1 MRTDKN
7 SLRDFLFCLMFI
19 IEGITFCF
27 VYNIEHY
34 IQQVQN
40 VTPPPEATVEIT
52 SPLPETEH
60 ETESVVI
67 EPIPTPATEP
77 EEIQEPEETSI
88 VLPDEPDTPAEQ
100 EQTQEPLPTIVPRP
114 LTLADEIFTLTNK
127 VRADNGLGRLTYA
140 DDLQGQA
147 DIRAKECSVKFS
159 HTRPDGSDCHSIIH
173 KDYYVAGENLI
184 MADKPI
190 ATPERLMDEWMHS
203 AGHRANILL
212 PEFTEMAVGT
222 YEKDGVVYAVQIF
235 LG

>member
-7 SLRDFLFCLMFI
+7 SLRDFLFCVMFI
-19 IEGITFCF
+19 ITSITLGF
-27 VYNIEHY
+27 VCYIVHY

-40 VTPPPEATVEIT
+40 VAPPPEPTVEIT
-52 SPLPETEH
+52 STLPEA
-60 ETESVVI
+60 V
-67 EPIPTPATEP
+67 EPIPTPAPEP

-88 VLPDEPDTPAEQ
+88 ALPDEPDTPTEP

-190 ATPERLMDEWMHS
+190 ATPERLMDEQGKHP
-203 AGHRANILL
+203 APG
-212 PEFTEMAVGT
+212 VYG
-222 YEKDGVVYAVQIF
+222 DGSRHI
-235 LG
+235 